1 MWIDFSIWLWLKIF
15 PNFISI
21 CNIFQNELLQHFD
34 NGKRTEFF
42 SEWETHINPELR
54 ENNIFCQK
62 LEFNLQIHF
71 AVLPM
76 RKKDHW
82 VR

>member
-1 MWIDFSIWLWLKIF
+1 MFAL
-15 PNFISI
+15 
-21 CNIFQNELLQHFD
+21 FQNELLQHFD
-34 NGKRTEFF
+34 NGRRTEFF

-62 LEFNLQIHF
+62 LEFTLQIHF

-76 RKKDHW
+76 RKLDHW
-82 VR
+82 VRLYF